1 MSQQETKRK
10 KLDSIVKGLSAAR
23 TGGEKDS
30 LLSALGGS
38 LLESELQKKEDKG
51 ALNLSGGER
60 KSDKE
65 DKGRLPHFGRANI
78 TITPIPP
85 KSSTPS
91 SSASGSS
98 SSSSSSHKLD
108 SKESKVHRW
117 LEQMSSSQWD
127 FQKLAKAAAAA
138 SSAPIPSTS
147 GTQKSHQ
154 QSSQHSALR
163 QRLNVSPSP
172 SRSATPGTPST
183 SAAASSSAVDWN
195 KMSGEENVPVV
206 HRITGKKVTW
216 SPFILDYGYEDA
228 RFSLSTHFV
237 TIFESYFS
245 SQPCSSLFG
254 KLNACK

>member
-1 MSQQETKRK
+1 MLDLQSRSKKQSGGLSSLELALSKIKKRKADEAASQETKRK
-10 KLDSIVKGLSAAR
+10 KLDSIVKGLSAGRA
-23 TGGEKDS
+23 GNEKDS

-38 LLESELQKKEDKG
+38 LLENELQKKEDKG
-51 ALNLSGGER
+51 ALNLSGE
-60 KSDKE
+60 KKE

-98 SSSSSSHKLD
+98 SSSTSSHKQD

-138 SSAPIPSTS
+138 SAAPMPSTS
-147 GTQKSHQ
+147 GTQKSQ

-163 QRLNVSPSP
+163 QRLNVSPST
-172 SRSATPGTPST
+172 SRSATPGTST
-183 SAAASSSAVDWN
+183 SAGSSAVDWN
-195 KMSGEENVPVV
+195 KMSGDENVPVV
-206 HRITGKKVTW
+206 HRITGKKV
-216 SPFILDYGYEDA
+216 SFL
-228 RFSLSTHFV
+228 FSLALS
-237 TIFESYFS
+237 I
-245 SQPCSSLFG
+245 
-254 KLNACK
+254 